1 MDTAPAPF
9 IVGVPRSGTT
19 LLRLMLDAHPQLAIP
34 AETHFIPKLIRRL
47 REPDAA
53 GADDDEKRRI
63 AFELIVEHPRWEA
76 LGIGR
81 TDLERRLEESRP
93 FTVADAARA
102 VHVLN
107 AERVGK
113 PRWGDKSPSYLRNMT
128 RIAPVLTEARF
139 IHLIR
144 DGRDVALSLGEVSWG
159 TSDVGE
165 AAERWTTEI
174 RRARRHAAR
183 LPEGS
188 YLELRYEDL
197 VADPE
202 ASLRRVCEAIELP
215 FDGAMLAHEDGA
227 ADRIDEIV
235 RDSRHAGG
243 GAVSAGERAVQHRL
257 AAEPTRRDRVGR
269 WRREMSE
276 ADRRRFEAAAGRLL
290 ERLGYPVGG

>member
-47 REPDAA
+47 REPDAVA
-53 GADDDEKRRI
+53 ADDDEKRRI
-63 AFELIVEHPRWEA
+63 ALELIVEHPRWEA
-76 LGIGR
+76 LGVER
-81 TDLERRLEESRP
+81 FDLERRLERSQP
-93 FTVADAARA
+93 FAVSDAARA
-102 VHVLN
+102 VHLVN
-107 AERVGK
+107 AERAGK

-128 RIAPVLTEARF
+128 RIEPVLPEARF

-144 DGRDVALSLGEVSWG
+144 DGRDVALSLAEVSWG
-159 TSDVGE
+159 TSDVSE
-165 AAERWTTEI
+165 AAERWATEI
-174 RRARRHAAR
+174 RRGRRHAAR
-183 LPEGS
+183 LPEGD

-215 FDGAMLAHEDGA
+215 FDPAMLAHEEGA
-227 ADRIDEIV
+227 AERLDEIV

-243 GAVSAGERAVQHRL
+243 GAVSAAERAAQHRL
-257 AAEPTRRDRVGR
+257 AAEPTRGDRVGR

-276 ADRRRFEAAAGRLL
+276 ADRRRFEASAGRLL